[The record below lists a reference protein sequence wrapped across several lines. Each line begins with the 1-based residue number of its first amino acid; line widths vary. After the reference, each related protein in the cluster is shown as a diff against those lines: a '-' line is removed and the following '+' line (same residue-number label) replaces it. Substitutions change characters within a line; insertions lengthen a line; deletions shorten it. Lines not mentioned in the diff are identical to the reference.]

1 MPTGQPEVST
11 QIPMEERNMAQIYNS
26 ITELVGRTPIVEFK
40 RLEKALGLKGR
51 VAGKLEYFNPAGS
64 HKDRMAL
71 EIIEAAEARGDISPD
86 KTTLVEFT
94 SGNTGIAMAAFAA
107 AKGYKFNIGLQNGVS
122 VERLKLLEAYQANIV
137 SDIPQELIAGVFEK
151 GIAAFADVIDDMT
164 KDIDHPYATLQLNNP
179 DNVAAHYKHTGPEIW
194 EDTEGKVDIF
204 VGGVGTGGSTHG
216 VSKYLKEQNP
226 KVKIV
231 ITQPDYN
238 DVVNP
243 VVKGVEDGG
252 FHGIHAV
259 HDGTSTTPM
268 APANFSDELTD
279 EYITITYAET
289 LRAIHLLA
297 KYEGIFVGASSGAS
311 LAVAIKQA
319 QLAENEGK
327 LIVPLLPDN
336 GERYL
341 SEDLQKV
348 RPEIEEGLSF

>member
-1 MPTGQPEVST
+1 
-11 QIPMEERNMAQIYNS
+11 MAIYNS

-40 RLEKALGLKGR
+40 RLEKVLGLKGR
-51 VAGKLEYFNPAGS
+51 IAGKLEYFNPAGS
-64 HKDRMAL
+64 HKDRMAI
-71 EIIEAAEARGDISPD
+71 EIIEAAEARGEISPD

-94 SGNTGIAMAAFAA
+94 SGNTGVAMAAFAA

-137 SDIPQELIAGVFEK
+137 DVPNELIAGVFEK
-151 GIAAFADVIDDMT
+151 GMEAFSDVITWMT
-164 KDIDHPYATLQLNNP
+164 NGVEGAYPTYQLKNP
-179 DNVAAHYKHTGPEIW
+179 DNVNAHYKHTGPEIW
-194 EDTEGKVDIF
+194 EDTEGKIDIF

-226 KVKIV
+226 DIKVI
-231 ITQPDYN
+231 ITQPDAN
-238 DVVNP
+238 DVENP
-243 VVKGVEDGG
+243 IVEGAEDGG

-268 APANFSDELTD
+268 APGNFSDELTD
-279 EYITITYAET
+279 EYITISYAET

-319 QLAENEGK
+319 LLDENEGK

-348 RPEIEEGLSF
+348 RPEIEENLAF